1 MLNKNIL
8 IVDDDDM
15 IIDLFKNGFNRVGY
29 TVRRAK
35 SAEEALA
42 ILDRESYQVM
52 FLDLKLPKMNGVEL
66 CKKIRK
72 KEPMTIIFAVT
83 GFATDFEFTDCRKAG
98 FDDYFTKPVDLKILF
113 RAALEA
119 FDKIERWEKRS
130 KQPLENHK
138 KV

>member
-29 TVRRAK
+29 TARRAK

-42 ILDRESYQVM
+42 ILDRETYQVM

-72 KEPMTIIFAVT
+72 KKPTTIIFAVT
-83 GFATDFEFTDCRKAG
+83 GYATEFEFTDCRKAG

-119 FDKIERWEKRS
+119 FDKIERWQTRRLQSVKE
-130 KQPLENHK
+130 
-138 KV
+138 